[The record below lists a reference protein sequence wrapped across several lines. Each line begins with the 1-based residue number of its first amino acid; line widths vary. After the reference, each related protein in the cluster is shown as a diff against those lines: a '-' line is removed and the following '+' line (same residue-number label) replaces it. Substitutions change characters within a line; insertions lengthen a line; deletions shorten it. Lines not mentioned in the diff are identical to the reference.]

1 MPCGKAQAE
10 TLSGH
15 LRTSHGQIWL
25 AKRNRRF
32 TGKTHLHHAILQ
44 GADRATRQSAGEHR
58 NPAGTGRGIAKEV
71 EASLGRN
78 QHAEDEECG
87 GKRHHSHS
95 RRGEFSFGRQ
105 QGQEAGSGE

>member
-95 RRGEFSFGRQ
+95 GRGEFSFGRQ
-105 QGQEAGSGE
+105 QGQKAGNGE

>member
-25 AKRNRRF
+25 AKRSRRF
-32 TGKTHLHHAILQ
+32 AGKTHLHHAILQ
-44 GADRATRQSAGEHR
+44 GAGRATRQSAGEHR

-95 RRGEFSFGRQ
+95 GRGEFSFGRQ
-105 QGQEAGSGE
+105 QGQKAGNGE